1 MFKASLYLIIIF
13 SLFLSACDSGDDHD
27 NSAFFSE
34 IEDTDLVCSGVVK
47 SITPADEATSVSITP
62 VISLTICEPIDP
74 T

>member
-13 SLFLSACDSGDDHD
+13 SLILSCESGDGHD

-47 SITPADEATSVSITP
+47 STTPADEATSVSLSP
-62 VISLTICEPIDP
+62 SISVTFCDRW

>member
-13 SLFLSACDSGDDHD
+13 SLILSCDSGDDHD

-47 SITPADEATSVSITP
+47 STTPADEATSVSLSP
-62 VISLTICEPIDP
+62 SISVTFCDRW